1 MLISKV
7 PVCNYNGRIQMNMRK
22 MNMSIGKEKFI
33 ALMNKN
39 VTFIS
44 LQISNLAFNKWQESL
59 KGENYCCIAVFF
71 QTSWTSLNL
80 GLIFVL

>member
-7 PVCNYNGRIQMNMRK
+7 FVCNYNGRIQMNMRK

-44 LQISNLAFNKWQESL
+44 LQISNL
-59 KGENYCCIAVFF
+59 VFDK
-71 QTSWTSLNL
+71 
-80 GLIFVL
+80 

>member
-1 MLISKV
+1 
-7 PVCNYNGRIQMNMRK
+7 MNMRK

-44 LQISNLAFNKWQESL
+44 LQISNLVFDKWQESL
-59 KGENYCCIAVFF
+59 HF
-71 QTSWTSLNL
+71 QIKTDVIHSHSIQWNTC
-80 GLIFVL
+80 